1 MKKVHHENQFNS
13 DRNRFQEFQNQR
25 NVSVCLGPSHS
36 GQELN
41 GFLFFADFLSNQ
53 FRHTLSE
60 TDPHIN
66 YYQLPLL
73 LLNYHLMTIAYIIY
87 YDQ

>member
-25 NVSVCLGPSHS
+25 NVSVCLRPSHS

-41 GFLFFADFLSNQ
+41 GVLFYRFPLKSIQ
-53 FRHTLSE
+53 THTE
-60 TDPHIN
+60 
-66 YYQLPLL
+66 
-73 LLNYHLMTIAYIIY
+73 
-87 YDQ
+87 